1 MAKGKPLTAEQKQQI
16 VDLYQSGRNTTQIA
30 QQMGLTGVTA
40 SRLIKSLGLTRSRA
54 ITEQQRAQIVAAY
67 NAGKSSLQIGAE
79 LGLSSATVA
88 KVVRQAGTTR
98 GAEYRAARDKQ
109 IVEEY
114 QRGASTIEL
123 AAKFSLYDSQ
133 IFLIVKNAGVLRAQ
147 KRIAPEQKAAI
158 VVAYLSGKSST
169 EVATEFGVCSVSV
182 QKLVKSAG
190 HEVRR
195 RVITEDERRAVVDAY
210 IKSGSSVKTAKTTGI
225 SKPMVLS
232 ICREAGLPVVNKRLV
247 SCHLPADEIVAA
259 HQSGET
265 TIEIGKRY
273 GAEKSVIGRL
283 LKKAGFRLDDL
294 SVLSPLQRQARKN
307 RYAQHALRQRGE
319 NSHRWKGG
327 RTDLR
332 ALIRPGAKYK
342 AWRLSVFQRDNF
354 TCQHCGRKD
363 SSIQADHIYPFSR
376 ILDDHQITTLEQAD
390 ECAALWDVD
399 NGRTLCEPC
408 HRKTPTWGSKLQR
421 KTQQVIVT

>member
-16 VDLYQSGRNTTQIA
+16 VDLYQSGQNTTQIA

-40 SRLIKSLGLTRSRA
+40 SRLIRSLGLTRSRT
-54 ITEQQRAQIVAAY
+54 IPEQQRAQIVAAY

-79 LGLSSATVA
+79 LGLCSTTVA

-98 GAEYRAARDKQ
+98 GTEYRAARDKR
-109 IVEEY
+109 IIEEY
-114 QRGASTIEL
+114 QRGASTVQL
-123 AAKFSLYDSQ
+123 AENYNLDASQ
-133 IFLIVKNAGVLRAQ
+133 VFLIVKKAGALRVQ
-147 KRIAPEQKAAI
+147 KRITLEQKTAA
-158 VVAYLSGKSST
+158 VASYLSGKSS
-169 EVATEFGVCSVSV
+169 EKVATEIGVCAVSV

-210 IKSGSSVKTAKTTGI
+210 VKSGSSDKAAKITGV
-225 SKPMVLS
+225 SGPMVLS

-247 SCHLPADEIVAA
+247 SCHLPTDEIIAA

-294 SVLSPLQRQARKN
+294 NILTPLQRQARKN
-307 RYAQHALRQRGE
+307 RYALHGLRQRGE

-332 ALIRPGAKYK
+332 ALIRPSAKYK
-342 AWRLSVFQRDNF
+342 AWRTAVFQRDNF
-354 TCQHCGRKD
+354 ACQHCGCKGG
-363 SSIQADHIYPFSR
+363 SIQADHIYPFSR

-399 NGRTLCEPC
+399 NGRTLCESC
-408 HRKTPTWGSKLQR
+408 HRRTPTWGSKLQR
-421 KTQQVIVT
+421 KMQV